1 MGETI
6 VIKCGG
12 SVLSELSASFFTSL
26 QAMYD
31 QGKNIVIVHG
41 GGPEIGEMLKRLNVP
56 SEFMNGLRKTTAE
69 VLEVVEMIL
78 AGKVNKQLVSLLQQ
92 YDLPAVG
99 LSGIDARL
107 LEAAPIDVE
116 RLGYVGE
123 VTNVN
128 DQFLNK
134 LLHSRYLPVIAPIGI
149 DIEGQKYNINAD
161 TAAGAVAKALHATQ
175 LLFVTDVPGI
185 LQNESVVEHATIET
199 VENMIHAG
207 IISGGMIPKVKAA
220 MAALSESLDE
230 VMIVSGKTP
239 FYLENGRIY
248 GTSIRKGVGVY

>member
-12 SVLSELSASFFTSL
+12 SVLSELSPSFFTSL
-26 QAMYD
+26 QAMYA

-41 GGPEIGEMLKRLNVP
+41 GGPEIGQMLKRLNVS
-56 SEFMNGLRKTTAE
+56 SEFINGLRKTTAE

-78 AGKVNKQLVSLLQQ
+78 AGRVNKQLVSLLQQ

-107 LEAAPIDVE
+107 LEAAPIDIE
-116 RLGYVGE
+116 KLGYVGE

-134 LLHSRYLPVIAPIGI
+134 LLHSRYIPVIAPIGI
-149 DIEGQKYNINAD
+149 GIEGQKYNINAD
-161 TAAGAVAKALHATQ
+161 TAASAITQSVQANQ

-185 LQNESVVEHATIET
+185 LRNGSLVEQTT
-199 VENMIHAG
+199 TDMIYEMIDEG
-207 IISGGMIPKVKAA
+207 VISGGMIPKVNAA
-220 MAALSESLDE
+220 IAALSDSLNE
-230 VMIVSGKTP
+230 VMIVSGKTR
-239 FYLENGRIY
+239 FYLENGLIC